1 MSKQIILDILDQKK
15 VDKVPVGLWWH
26 FTDRSEWGSRPG
38 TPEIYKK
45 AFEGHRDY
53 VKEAKIDL
61 LKVMPDS
68 YFVLPNLDGVDILD
82 AEQLKAVKPAGPH
95 DPFYE
100 EQVKL
105 IKQLT
110 AEVGDQAAV
119 FPTVFS
125 PYYYLFFSQ
134 LRTTGKAVT
143 EVELAQA
150 VKNHPE
156 ALKHAVDV
164 VAQDLIALSKRLLT
178 EAGAD
183 GIFYAVHNFNTI
195 TKVDYLNIFTPAE
208 RLIADEIAAV
218 KNYTILHVCGSI
230 KKPNDFSY
238 YANYPYKALNYSVEN
253 EKFSLKEAKEK
264 FPDKV
269 IIGGFSNQE
278 GSILYTG
285 TKEELQAETEKL
297 VKEAGRERLII
308 GADCSLI
315 PEKISYEKVAWIK
328 EKADTL

>member
-1 MSKQIILDILDQKK
+1 MSKQFILDVFDQKK
-15 VDKVPVGLWWH
+15 ADRVPVGLWWH
-26 FTDRSEWGSRPG
+26 FTDRSEWGSKAGDPVIFKR
-38 TPEIYKK
+38 

-61 LKVMPDS
+61 LKVMPDV

-82 AEQLKAVKPAGPH
+82 AEQLKAVKPADSH

-100 EQVKL
+100 SQVKL
-105 IKQLT
+105 VKQLT
-110 AEVGDQAAV
+110 EEIGDEAAV

-125 PYYYLFFSQ
+125 PYYYLLYSQ
-134 LRTTGKAVT
+134 LRSKGAGVT

-164 VAQDLIALSKRLLT
+164 VAQDLITLSKRLLT

-208 RLIADEIAAV
+208 RLIADEIAAI
-218 KNYTILHVCGSI
+218 KDYTILHVCGSVG
-230 KKPNDFSY
+230 KPNDFSY

-253 EKFSLKEAKEK
+253 EKLSLKEAKEK

-269 IIGGFSNQE
+269 IIGGFSRDE

-285 TKEELQAETEKL
+285 TKEQLQAATEKL
-297 VKEAGRERLII
+297 VEEAGRDRLII
-308 GADCSLI
+308 GADCSLT
-315 PEKISYEKVAWIK
+315 PEEMSYEKVAWIK

>member
-26 FTDRSEWGSRPG
+26 FTDRSEWGSKPG

-61 LKVMPDS
+61 LKVMPDA

-82 AEQLKAVKPAGPH
+82 AEQLKAVKPAGSH

-110 AEVGDQAAV
+110 AEAGDQAAV

-125 PYYYLFFSQ
+125 PYYYLLFSQ

-218 KNYTILHVCGSI
+218 KNYTILHVCGNI

-253 EKFSLKEAKEK
+253 EKLSLKQAKEK

-285 TKEELQAETEKL
+285 TKEQLQAETEKL
-297 VKEAGRERLII
+297 VAEAGRDRLIV
-308 GADCSLI
+308 GADCSLL

>member
-15 VDKVPVGLWWH
+15 VDRVPVGLWWH
-26 FTDRSEWGSRPG
+26 YTKESEWNSVV
-38 TPEIYKK
+38 TDEIFKR

-53 VKEAKIDL
+53 AKEAKLDL
-61 LKVMPDS
+61 LKVMLDI
-68 YFVLPNLDGVDILD
+68 YFVLPNLDGVDITD
-82 AEQLKAVKPAGPH
+82 AEQLRAVKPADPH

-100 EQVKL
+100 NQVKL

-110 AEVGDQAAV
+110 DELGDNTAV

-125 PYYYLFFSQ
+125 PYYYLFYSQ
-134 LRTTGKAVT
+134 LRSKGKSAT

-164 VAQDLIALSKRLLT
+164 VAQDLITLSKRLLT
-178 EAGAD
+178 EGNAA
-183 GIFYAVHNFNTI
+183 GIFYAVHNFKTI
-195 TKVDYLNIFTPAE
+195 GKTDYLNIFTPAE

-230 KKPNDFSY
+230 GVPNDFSY
-238 YANYPYKALNYSVEN
+238 YANYPYKALNYAVQN
-253 EKFSLKEAKEK
+253 EKLSLAEAKKK

-269 IIGGFSNQE
+269 IIGGFSRQP

-285 TKEELQAETEKL
+285 NKEQLQEETEKL
-297 VKEAGRERLII
+297 VSEAGRDRLII
-308 GADCSLI
+308 GADCSLD
-315 PEKISYEKVAWIK
+315 PGYMSAEKVAWIK